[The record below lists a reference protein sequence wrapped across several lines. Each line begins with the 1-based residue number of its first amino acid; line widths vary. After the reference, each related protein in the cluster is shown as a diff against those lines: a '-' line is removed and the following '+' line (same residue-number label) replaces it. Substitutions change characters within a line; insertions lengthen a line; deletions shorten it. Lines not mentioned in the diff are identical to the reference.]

1 MIILLG
7 GVIPLGV
14 GVLPE
19 VGDVFVCDVAVE
31 EKVGNVVVLRSIGG
45 IQLVGMEVE
54 PSDKLLLGR

>member
-1 MIILLG
+1 MLG

-19 VGDVFVCDVAVE
+19 IGDVFVCDVAVE

-45 IQLVGMEVE
+45 IQLAGMEVE
-54 PSDKLLLGR
+54 PSEKLLLRR

>member
-1 MIILLG
+1 MLG
-7 GVIPLGV
+7 SVIPLGV

-54 PSDKLLLGR
+54 PSDKLLLRR

>member
-19 VGDVFVCDVAVE
+19 IGDVFVCDVAVE

-45 IQLVGMEVE
+45 IQLAGMEVE
-54 PSDKLLLGR
+54 PSEKLLLRR